1 MSAIA
6 VPTASLGAVREK
18 RRGIRVHPLCF
29 FLALAAALRAAR
41 ALGIA
46 GPVYNAYDFGGGS
59 CASISS

>member
-6 VPTASLGAVREK
+6 VPTASLGA

-29 FLALAAALRAAR
+29 FLPLAAALRAAR